1 MPRLREKLIVRH
13 TPADLYE
20 LVRDI
25 RQYPNFIKWIQSLTV
40 SNERIEEDLY
50 KCTGMAFVGFRGFEE
65 RFSTHVVGDPDK
77 CQIDVSLDRG
87 PFRHLRN
94 QWRFEQ
100 MSDGQTAIHF
110 LIDYEFRN
118 PVLRMLA
125 KANTRLAVDRI
136 MASFMS
142 EADRRY
148 GKPSS

>member
-1 MPRLREKLIVRH
+1 
-13 TPADLYE
+13 
-20 LVRDI
+20 
-25 RQYPNFIKWIQSLTV
+25 
-40 SNERIEEDLY
+40 
-50 KCTGMAFVGFRGFEE
+50 MAFVGFRGFEE
-65 RFSTHVVGDPDK
+65 RFSTHVIGDPDK

-100 MSDGQTAIHF
+100 MPDGQTAIHF

-136 MASFMS
+136 IASFMS